1 MKKKKSKERLVDRLK
16 EQIKTHKKAFALYM
30 FLRLLV
36 LIILVLQL
44 LHGNYENAFLC
55 VLTLILFLIPSFIES
70 KFKLDLPETL
80 EIIILLFIFSAEILG
95 EIQNFY
101 NVFSNWDTIL
111 HTINGFLC
119 AAIGFSL
126 IDILNRYEKF
136 HLNLS
141 PLFVAIVG
149 FCFSMTI
156 GVLWEFFEYGAD
168 KYFHT
173 DMQKDKIVENIY
185 SVSLNPEGKNV
196 PIKVEDITESQ
207 IITEDKN
214 YVISDGYLDIGLVDT
229 MGDLFVNFIGA
240 TVYCVIGYIYV
251 KKRDVD
257 SLAQRFIVKMKD

>member
-1 MKKKKSKERLVDRLK
+1 MQKKTKKESRRKKLLQ
-16 EQIKTHKKAFALYM
+16 QIKTHKKAFAIYM
-30 FLRLLV
+30 TLRLLV
-36 LIILVLQL
+36 LITLVLQL
-44 LHGNYENAFLC
+44 INRNYENVFLC
-55 VLTLILFLIPSFIES
+55 VLTLALFLTPSFIEAR
-70 KFKLDLPETL
+70 FKLDLPEAL
-80 EIIILLFIFSAEILG
+80 EIIILLFIFAAEILG

-168 KYFHT
+168 KLFHT
-173 DMQKDKIVENIY
+173 DMQKDKIVEQIY
-185 SVSLNPEGKNV
+185 SVTLNEEGKNV
-196 PIKVEDITESQ
+196 PVKVENILESY
-207 IITEDKN
+207 IVTEDEL
-214 YVISDGYLDIGLVDT
+214 YVIQGGYLDIGLEDT
-229 MGDLFVNFIGA
+229 IGDLLVNFIGA
-240 TVYCVIGYIYV
+240 VVYCIIGYVYV
-251 KKRDVD
+251 KNRDEN
-257 SLAQRFIVKMKD
+257 SLAQKFMVKMRT

>member
-1 MKKKKSKERLVDRLK
+1 MKKKKSKERLIDRLK

-30 FLRLLV
+30 VLRLLV
-36 LIILVLQL
+36 LITLVLQL
-44 LHGNYENAFLC
+44 IHGNYENAFLC
-55 VLTLILFLIPSFIES
+55 VLTLILFLIPSFFES
-70 KFKLDLPETL
+70 KFKLDLPEAL

-101 NVFSNWDTIL
+101 SVFSNWDTIL

-173 DMQKDKIVENIY
+173 DMQKDQIVENIY
-185 SVSLNPEGKNV
+185 SVSLNPDGQNV
-196 PIKVEDITESQ
+196 PIQVEDIIKTE
-207 IITEDKN
+207 IFTEDN
-214 YVISDGYLDIGLVDT
+214 IYTIHEGYLDIGLVDT

-240 TVYCVIGYIYV
+240 IVYCIIGFVYV
-251 KKRDVD
+251 KNRDKY
-257 SLAQRFIVKMKD
+257 SLAEKFIVKMKG